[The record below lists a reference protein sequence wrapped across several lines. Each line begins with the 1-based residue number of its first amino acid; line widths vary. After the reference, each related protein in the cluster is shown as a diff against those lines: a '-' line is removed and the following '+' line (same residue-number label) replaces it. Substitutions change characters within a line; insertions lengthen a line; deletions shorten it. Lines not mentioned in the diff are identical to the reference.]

1 MSIAADHDHAAA
13 ASAKPAVG
21 ISIITPKPGRFEEFM
36 TLQLAQLSRL
46 RGQVQG
52 LRGTRLFRSLDNR
65 SAVLV
70 SVFETDADAAR
81 FRGDPRLTDHL
92 ARVQPLIESAVP
104 GAFETAYEVGT
115 V

>member
-1 MSIAADHDHAAA
+1 MSIAADHDHPAA

-21 ISIITPKPGRFEEFM
+21 ISIITPKPGRFDEFM
-36 TLQLAQLSRL
+36 ALQLAQLSRL

-52 LRGTRLFRSLDNR
+52 RGTRLFRSLDNR
-65 SAVLV
+65 SAVLIT
-70 SVFETDADAAR
+70 VFETDADAAR

-115 V
+115 I